1 MTSIDMSAVKQ
12 WIGRSREA
20 EEVIA
25 PRLVEAY
32 RATLAPHLAPVE
44 AGDAPLALHWCLA
57 PELAPTGALGP
68 DGHSLG
74 SGFLPPLPL
83 PRRMWAGGEVETL
96 APLRL
101 GDRVIRRSVIADISL
116 KEGRSGPLCFVTVHH
131 ELATGRGLAIR
142 ERQDLV
148 YRAAI
153 AAGAGPVA
161 SSSATP
167 ADEAPRQADLTWR
180 VDATPV
186 LLFRYSALTF
196 NGHRIHYDHPY
207 ATGVEGY
214 PGLLVHG
221 PLQATLLLNLAA
233 SLGGRAPHRFNYRAV
248 SPLVA
253 GRPFDLRALRDSAGA
268 VECWSADMAG
278 SIAMKATAKW

>member
-1 MTSIDMSAVKQ
+1 MTAIDIAALNQ

-20 EEVIA
+20 EEVIT

-32 RATLAPHLAPVE
+32 RATLTPHLAPVE
-44 AGDAPLALHWCLA
+44 AGEVPLALHWCLA

-83 PRRMWAGGEVETL
+83 PRRMWAGGEVEIL
-96 APLRL
+96 APLHT
-101 GDRVIRRSVIADISL
+101 GDRVTRRSTIADISL
-116 KEGRSGPLCFVTVHH
+116 KEGRSGALCFVTVRHA
-131 ELATGRGLAIR
+131 LATERGIAIR

-153 AAGAGPVA
+153 AAGAGPA
-161 SSSATP
+161 PSSPVPETP
-167 ADEAPRQADLTWR
+167 QRPDLTWR
-180 VDATPV
+180 VEATPL

-233 SLGGRAPHRFNYRAV
+233 SLGSRAPRRFSYRATA
-248 SPLVA
+248 PLVA
-253 GRPFDLRALRDSAGA
+253 GQPFELRGLRDSAGA
-268 VECWSADMAG
+268 VECWSADAAG
-278 SIAMKATAKW
+278 SIAMKATASW

>member
-1 MTSIDMSAVKQ
+1 MTTIDIAALKE

-20 EEVIA
+20 EEVIT

-32 RATLAPHLAPVE
+32 RATLAPHLAPVAAE
-44 AGDAPLALHWCLA
+44 EAPLALHWCLA

-74 SGFLPPLPL
+74 TGFLPPMPL

-101 GDRVIRRSVIADISL
+101 GDRVIRRSVIGDISL
-116 KEGRSGPLCFVTVHH
+116 KEGRSGALCFLTVRH
-131 ELATGRGLAIR
+131 ELASDRGVAIR
-142 ERQDLV
+142 ERQDMV
-148 YRAAI
+148 YRAAL
-153 AAGAGPVA
+153 AAGSV
-161 SSSATP
+161 SSSPPMAP
-167 ADEAPRQADLTWR
+167 EASQQADLTWR

-207 ATGVEGY
+207 ATGDEGY

-233 SLGGRAPHRFNYRAV
+233 SLGGRVPRRFSYRAIA
-248 SPLVA
+248 PLVA
-253 GRPFDLRALRDSAGA
+253 GKPFELCAQRNASKA
-268 VECWSADMAG
+268 VECWSADAAG
-278 SIAMKATAKW
+278 SMAMRATASW